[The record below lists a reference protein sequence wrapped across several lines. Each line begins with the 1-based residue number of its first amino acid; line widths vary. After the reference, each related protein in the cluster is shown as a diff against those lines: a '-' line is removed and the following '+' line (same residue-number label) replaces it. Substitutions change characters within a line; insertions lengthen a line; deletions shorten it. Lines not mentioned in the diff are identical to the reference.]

1 MRLALAPA
9 LLVLLASCGRRDD
22 DDQQPRLL
30 DATVAFPPHD
40 TVRFSVPAIT
50 HRCTEPRTLLIE
62 AVGPEGSGVLV
73 RLHYPDSLGSVSYR
87 AVPPGD
93 TSAPGAVVA
102 VRYLLRESVHGFTF
116 DTGSVQVTRRGDK
129 LGGQMQGSGIENAI
143 RTPTRIVYQ
152 DVPMPAAADTNV
164 SCAFQP

>member
-1 MRLALAPA
+1 MI
-9 LLVLLASCGRRDD
+9 V
-22 DDQQPRLL
+22 
-30 DATVAFPPHD
+30 FPPHD

-50 HRCTEPRTLLIE
+50 HRCTEPRTILIE
-62 AVGPEGSGVLV
+62 GIGPEGKGVLA
-73 RLHYPDSLGSVSYR
+73 RLHYRDSLGTASYR
-87 AVPPGD
+87 VVSPGD

-102 VRYLLRESVHGFTF
+102 VRYLLRESAHGFTF
-116 DTGSVQVTRRGDK
+116 DSGSVQVTRTGDK

-143 RTPTRIVYQ
+143 RTPTRIAYH